1 MKLKTLAKQITRKVG
16 RLFFGKNVWLISDR
30 GDMAGDNGE
39 ALFLFLQNKPVKA
52 YYAISKDSP
61 DYMRLSATGKVVPYD
76 SFLFRFLL
84 CVSDAYL
91 SSYVFYMENHEETPQ
106 IFLQHGVT
114 GSDISKYINGSSHSN
129 FYIITSGNA
138 EKKSFNE
145 EQYKVRK
152 ENLWLTGLP
161 RYDRLYNKPEKKIT
175 VSLTWRKNLLNMSKE
190 EITNSPYFKAY
201 QSILEDDDLITFLE
215 NHGYKLC
222 FKMHP
227 MMKEYDVFDRFHKK
241 AELWDESYT
250 DIFGKSDLL
259 ITDYSSIAFDFAY
272 LGKPVIYYQFDEESF
287 WSGSHS
293 LSKGYFDYRRDG
305 FGEVATSYEELKAI
319 LCSYV
324 ENACAGKPVFLE
336 RVERFFAYRDKNNS
350 ERVYHK
356 VLELLKKK
364 K

>member
-39 ALFLFLQNKPVKA
+39 ALFLFLHNKPVKA

-61 DYMRLSATGKVVPYD
+61 DYMRLSAIGNVIPYG

-114 GSDISKYINGSSHSN
+114 GNDISKYVNGSSHSN
-129 FYIITSGNA
+129 FYIITSGNT
-138 EKKSFNE
+138 EKNSFHE
-145 EQYKVRK
+145 EQYKVLK
-152 ENLWLTGLP
+152 EHVWLTGLP
-161 RYDRLYNKPEKKIT
+161 RYDRLYNKPEKIIT

-190 EITNSPYFKAY
+190 EILNSSYFKAY
-201 QSILEDDDLITFLE
+201 QSILEDDDLIAFLE
-215 NHGYKLC
+215 KRGYKLY

-227 MMKEYDVFDRFHKK
+227 MMKEYDLFDRFHENV
-241 AELWDESYT
+241 ELWNESYT

-287 WSGSHS
+287 WSGTHS
-293 LSKGYFDYRRDG
+293 LSKGYFDYRKDG
-305 FGEVATSYEELKAI
+305 FGEVVTSYKELKEFI
-319 LCSYV
+319 YSYV
-324 ENACAGKPVFLE
+324 ENSCVVKPEFSG
-336 RVERFFAYRDKNNS
+336 RVNRFFTYRDKNNS
-350 ERVYHK
+350 ERVYNK
-356 VLELLKKK
+356 VLELLEKR
-364 K
+364 